1 MKNEKL
7 KVIVLRRTNYQEAD
21 RILDLVTPL
30 GKRSVIARGVRKEKS
45 RLAGSVELLCESEIV
60 LTKSNKSSLA
70 ILTSA
75 RLIRFYGNI
84 LKSYDRMTFAY
95 DTLKNIGKAVN
106 QIEEPEWYDLLSQV
120 LSGLDDLK
128 IDLRL
133 IRVWFLLQYQKLL
146 GNELNMLY
154 DVNGEKLEKTK
165 KYTYDYLERGLRED
179 VGGKINGDVIK
190 FLRVVNN
197 NSLDL
202 VTKIGGIDSVLGDA
216 LALAENHFN

>member
-7 KVIVLRRTNYQEAD
+7 KAIVLRRTNYQEAD

-165 KYTYDYLERGLRED
+165 KYTYDYLERGLKED
-179 VGGKINGDVIK
+179 IGGKINGDVIK

-216 LALAENHFN
+216 LSLAENHFN

>member
-7 KVIVLRRTNYQEAD
+7 KAIVLRRTNYQEAD

>member
-7 KVIVLRRTNYQEAD
+7 KAIVLRRTNYQEAD

-128 IDLRL
+128 IDIRL

-179 VGGKINGDVIK
+179 IGGKINGDVIK

>member
-7 KVIVLRRTNYQEAD
+7 KAIVLRRINYQEAD
-21 RILDLVTPL
+21 RILDLVTPF

-154 DVNGEKLEKTK
+154 DVDGKKLEKNK
-165 KYTYDYLERGLRED
+165 KYTYDYLERGLKED
-179 VGGKINGDVIK
+179 IGGKINGDVIK